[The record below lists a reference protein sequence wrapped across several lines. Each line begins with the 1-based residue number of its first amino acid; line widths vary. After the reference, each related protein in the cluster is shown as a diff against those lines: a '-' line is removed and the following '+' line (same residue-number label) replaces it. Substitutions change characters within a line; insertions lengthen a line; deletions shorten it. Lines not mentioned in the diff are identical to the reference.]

1 MQVKGY
7 AVFLERVREQQR
19 VLHAHRLVFKRVPDK
34 SMRERA
40 FLEQFVGVYEFL
52 EMQFVVFL
60 KDERTLSLTV
70 PGQPDYELTP
80 YKGNEF
86 LAKGRSGMSVKFQRN
101 ASGTVTGIAATMPD
115 GVFRALK
122 KG

>member
-1 MQVKGY
+1 
-7 AVFLERVREQQR
+7 
-19 VLHAHRLVFKRVPDK
+19 
-34 SMRERA
+34 
-40 FLEQFVGVYEFL
+40 
-52 EMQFVVFL
+52 
-60 KDERTLSLTV
+60 V

-86 LAKGRSGMSVKFQRN
+86 LAKGRSGMSVEFQRN
-101 ASGTVTGIAATMPD
+101 AFGTVTAIAATMPD